1 VRSVKGGTSASVT
14 RMGPGKKRT
23 PAWQVA
29 VPAVAAVAG
38 MLFAASAFTADGTDL
53 RSTTT
58 DLGTLVTDR
67 AEEVSDL
74 RAEVR
79 DLRAEKEA
87 LEAEIDDA
95 QVEQARAEVDRLE
108 PAAGMLPISGEG
120 LVVTLD
126 DAPQEALEDPSVDAN
141 LLVVHQQ
148 DIQAFVNALWANGAI
163 AISLQGQRLISTT
176 GIKCVGN
183 TVVLEGVPYSPP
195 YRIEAVGDVED
206 LRAGLDASRS
216 VQIYNEYVDAY
227 GLGLSVDESDNL
239 DIPSYDVTPELRWA
253 EPID

>member
-1 VRSVKGGTSASVT
+1 MRGTSASVT
-14 RMGPGKKRT
+14 RMGPGMKRT
-23 PAWQVA
+23 PGWQVA

-58 DLGTLVTDR
+58 DLSTLVTDR
-67 AEEVSDL
+67 AEEVEDL
-74 RAEVR
+74 RGELPE
-79 DLRAEKEA
+79 LREEKEA
-87 LEAEIDDA
+87 LQAEIQDA

-108 PAAGMLPISGEG
+108 PQAGMLPVSGSG

-126 DAPQEALEDPSVDAN
+126 DAPQEALEDPSVDPN

-148 DIQAFVNALWANGAI
+148 DIQAFVNALWAAGAN

-195 YRIEAVGDVED
+195 YRIEAVGDVSAM
-206 LRAGLDASRS
+206 RAGLDDSRS
-216 VQIYNEYVDAY
+216 VQIYNDYVDVY
-227 GLGLSVDESDNL
+227 GLGLSVDDADSL
-239 DIPSYDVTPELRWA
+239 DIPGYDVAPELRWA

>member
-1 VRSVKGGTSASVT
+1 
-14 RMGPGKKRT
+14 MGPGTKRT
-23 PAWQVA
+23 PGWQVA

-67 AEEVSDL
+67 AEDVSDL

-79 DLRAEKEA
+79 DLKAEKET
-87 LEAEIDDA
+87 LEGEIEDTE
-95 QVEQARAEVDRLE
+95 VEQARAEVDRLE
-108 PAAGMLPISGEG
+108 QPAGMLPLSGPG

-126 DAPQEALEDPSVDAN
+126 DAPQEELEDPSVDAN

-148 DIQAFVNALWANGAI
+148 DIQGFVNALWAAGAN

-195 YRIEAVGDVED
+195 YRIEAVGEVSA
-206 LRAGLDASRS
+206 LWAGLSDSRS

-227 GLGLSVDESDNL
+227 GLGLSIEEADNL
-239 DIPSYDVTPELRWA
+239 DIPGYDVTPKLLWA

>member
-1 VRSVKGGTSASVT
+1 
-14 RMGPGKKRT
+14 MGPGMKRT
-23 PAWQVA
+23 PGWQVA
-29 VPAVAAVAG
+29 VPAVAAIAG

-58 DLGTLVTDR
+58 DLSTLVSDR
-67 AEEVSDL
+67 AEEVEDL
-74 RAEVR
+74 RAELPELR
-79 DLRAEKEA
+79 DEKAELSEGVVN
-87 LEAEIDDA
+87 D
-95 QVEQARAEVDRLE
+95 QVEQARAAVDHLK
-108 PAAGMLPISGEG
+108 PSAGMLPVSGAG

-126 DAPQEALEDPSVDAN
+126 DAPQEALEDPSVDPN

-148 DIQAFVNALWANGAI
+148 DIQAFVNALWAAGAN

-195 YRIEAVGDVED
+195 YRIEAVGDVSA
-206 LRAGLDASRS
+206 LRAGLEQSRS

-227 GLGLSVDESDNL
+227 GLGLSVDDADDL
-239 DIPSYDVTPELRWA
+239 TIPGYDVTPELRWA

>member
-1 VRSVKGGTSASVT
+1 
-14 RMGPGKKRT
+14 MGPGMKRT
-23 PAWQVA
+23 PGWQVA

-58 DLGTLVTDR
+58 DLGTLVDDR
-67 AEEVSDL
+67 AEEVEDL
-74 RAEVR
+74 QAEKR
-79 DLRAEKEA
+79 DLAVENAELNE
-87 LEAEIDDA
+87 EVQDD

-108 PAAGMLPISGEG
+108 PPAGMLPVSGPG

-126 DAPQEALEDPSVDAN
+126 DAPQSELEDPSVDAN

-148 DIQAFVNALWANGAI
+148 DIQAFVNALWAAGAN

-195 YRIEAVGDVED
+195 YRIEAVGEVSA
-206 LRAGLDASRS
+206 LWAGISVSRS
-216 VQIYNEYVDAY
+216 VQIYNDYVDAY
-227 GLGLSVDESDNL
+227 GLGLSIEEADNL
-239 DIPSYDVTPELRWA
+239 DIPGYDVTPNLLWA
-253 EPID
+253 EPIE

>member
-1 VRSVKGGTSASVT
+1 
-14 RMGPGKKRT
+14 MGPGMKRT
-23 PAWQVA
+23 PGWQVA

-38 MLFAASAFTADGTDL
+38 LLFAASAFTADGTDL

-58 DLGTLVTDR
+58 DLNTLVVDR
-67 AEEVSDL
+67 AEEVEDL
-74 RAEVR
+74 RAQLPELNEKNSE
-79 DLRAEKEA
+79 LRAQIADE
-87 LEAEIDDA
+87 
-95 QVEQARAEVDRLE
+95 QVEDARAAVDRLQQ
-108 PAAGMLPISGEG
+108 PAGMLPVSGPG

-126 DAPQEALEDPSVDAN
+126 DAPEDELADPSVDAN

-148 DIQAFVNALWANGAI
+148 DIQAFVNALWAAGAN

-195 YRIEAVGDVED
+195 YRIEAVGEIST
-206 LRAGLDASRS
+206 LLAGLNESRS
-216 VQIYNEYVDAY
+216 VQIYNDYVDAY
-227 GLGLSVDESDNL
+227 GLGLTIEPAENL
-239 DIPSYDVTPELRWA
+239 DIPGYDVPPEMRWA

>member
-1 VRSVKGGTSASVT
+1 
-14 RMGPGKKRT
+14 MGPGMKRT
-23 PAWQVA
+23 PGWQVA

-38 MLFAASAFTADGTDL
+38 MLFAASAFTSDGTDL

-58 DLGTLVTDR
+58 DLSTLVSDR
-67 AEEVSDL
+67 AEEVEDL
-74 RAEVR
+74 RAELPELR
-79 DLRAEKEA
+79 DEKAELSEGVVN
-87 LEAEIDDA
+87 D
-95 QVEQARAEVDRLE
+95 QVVQARAAVDQLKR
-108 PAAGMLPISGEG
+108 PAGMLPVSGPG

-126 DAPQEALEDPSVDAN
+126 DAPQEALEDPGVDPN

-148 DIQAFVNALWANGAI
+148 DIQGFVNALWAAGAS

-195 YRIEAVGDVED
+195 YRIEAVGDVSA
-206 LRAGLDASRS
+206 LQAGLQQSRS

-227 GLGLSVDESDNL
+227 GLGLSIDDSDSL
-239 DIPSYDVTPELRWA
+239 AIPGYDVTPELRWA

>member
-1 VRSVKGGTSASVT
+1 
-14 RMGPGKKRT
+14 MGPGTKRT
-23 PAWQVA
+23 PGWQVA

-67 AEEVSDL
+67 AEDVSDL

-79 DLRAEKEA
+79 DLKAEKET
-87 LEAEIDDA
+87 LEGEIEDTE
-95 QVEQARAEVDRLE
+95 VEQARAEVDRLE
-108 PAAGMLPISGEG
+108 QPAGMLPLSGPG

-126 DAPQEALEDPSVDAN
+126 DAPQEELEDPSVDAN

-148 DIQAFVNALWANGAI
+148 DIQGFVNALWAAGAN

-195 YRIEAVGDVED
+195 YRIEAVGEVSA
-206 LRAGLDASRS
+206 LWAGLSDSRS
-216 VQIYNEYVDAY
+216 AQIYNEYVDAY
-227 GLGLSVDESDNL
+227 GLGLSIEEADNL
-239 DIPSYDVTPELRWA
+239 DIPGYDVTPKLLWA